1 MTTKG
6 KFVRVKIRACETLYI
21 GDIHIT
27 DTKSRVS
34 DIINDNRMFI
44 ELVNAT
50 EEGKIDDI
58 EIGYIALH
66 KSIIESVSVV
76 EENSEKEAQPYYGY
90 EINKEQKDS
99 FQHTI
104 TDNHIVRIIGEWH
117 IFNIA
122 EYKFYIFENSFFQI
136 FAGFCQHLACKIQTC
151 NTSRFPNN

>member
-1 MTTKG
+1 MNGGVIITTKG

-58 EIGYIALH
+58 EIGYIALS
-66 KSIIESVSVV
+66 KSIIESVV
-76 EENSEKEAQPYYGY
+76 EENSNKDVQPHYGY
-90 EINKEQKDS
+90 AINKEEKKPS
-99 FQHTI
+99 TL
-104 TDNHIVRIIGEWH
+104 N
-117 IFNIA
+117 
-122 EYKFYIFENSFFQI
+122 Y
-136 FAGFCQHLACKIQTC
+136 
-151 NTSRFPNN
+151 